1 MLLGLIV
8 RSGTFTINA
17 GLVFLLA
24 QHVPQLDWRQAVA
37 KPGVFEEYRNSILAG
52 LGRVRAD
59 LKANGKLHFPVPQ
72 MGDAPTPK
80 RSVATGR
87 I

>member
-8 RSGTFTINA
+8 RSGMFVFNA
-17 GLVFLLA
+17 GLVLLLA
-24 QHVPQLDWRQAVA
+24 QHVPRLDWRDAA
-37 KPGVFEEYRNSILAG
+37 PKPGVFEEYRNSILAG
-52 LGRVRAD
+52 LVRVRAD

>member
-1 MLLGLIV
+1 MLFGWIV
-8 RSGTFTINA
+8 RLGTFAINA

-24 QHVPQLDWRQAVA
+24 QQTPRLGLWDSRPDSSLFQQ
-37 KPGVFEEYRNSILAG
+37 YRDNVLAG
-52 LGRVRAD
+52 LSRVRAD